1 MKNEYERNI
10 KVNMNEVN
18 EGEERRSSTTL
29 NYGICDYCFGKVLFP
44 ELADNARNDKRYR
57 DPKTRYRQWLVA
69 QVTSWAKTQKQAR
82 SDVLERA
89 LLDIIYTEG
98 YAQGLAK
105 NKNNNGLDV

>member
-10 KVNMNEVN
+10 KVNMNEIY

-44 ELADNARNDKRYR
+44 EVAENARNDKRFK
-57 DPKTRYRQWLVA
+57 DPRARYRQWLVA

-82 SDVLERA
+82 SDILERA
-89 LLDIIYTEG
+89 LLDLIYNNAYEL
-98 YAQGLAK
+98 GLDK
-105 NKNNNGLDV
+105 NKDNNGLDV